1 MVKILHFYCRGH
13 KFYPVRGNKISHCCL
28 VVKLCLTL
36 LQLHGLYLSRPLLSM
51 GFLRQEYWSG
61 WPFLL
66 QGILLTQGLNSRL
79 LHSRWIFRHLSLQ
92 GSPNKCLCTCKFF
105 KAGARGAKH
114 NERESGRKEGE
125 KKERKKGRAGGR
137 QEKARKGGEIK
148 KQRRG
153 WILQLLHTPKSI
165 PPTAIF

>member
-1 MVKILHFYCRGH
+1 MEKADDKQQVNQG
-13 KFYPVRGNKISHCCL
+13 L
-28 VVKLCLTL
+28 VVVVGRVRLFTTPWAIA
-36 LQLHGLYLSRPLLSM
+36 HRAPLSM
-51 GFLRQEYWSG
+51 GFSRQEHWSG

-66 QGILLTQGLNSRL
+66 QVILLTQGLNSRL
-79 LHSRWIFRHLSLQ
+79 LHYRWIFRHLSLQ